1 MRRSGFGVGL
11 ALAVLF
17 GLALVLPLSAPA
29 HATTGSPARTTA
41 TTPSTVARPSVLS
54 EPGQGWLT
62 GRRQRL
68 LAVWLLV
75 DVGGLLFWYGSGPVR
90 APKLLGAVGAHRPE
104 PETVEPELR
113 PVGGIGRFAR
123 PRSGP
128 PSRLL

>member
-1 MRRSGFGVGL
+1 MRRAGFGAGL

-17 GLALVLPLSAPA
+17 GLALVLPRSAPA
-29 HATTGSPARTTA
+29 RATTGSSAHTTA
-41 TTPSTVARPSVLS
+41 TKQSTVARPSVPAQ
-54 EPGQGWLT
+54 PGQGWLT

-75 DVGGLLFWYGSGPVR
+75 DVGGLLFWYGAEPVR
-90 APKLLGAVGAHRPE
+90 APKLLGAVGAHRLE
-104 PETVEPELR
+104 PETVEPDIR
-113 PVGGIGRFAR
+113 PVRGIGRFAR